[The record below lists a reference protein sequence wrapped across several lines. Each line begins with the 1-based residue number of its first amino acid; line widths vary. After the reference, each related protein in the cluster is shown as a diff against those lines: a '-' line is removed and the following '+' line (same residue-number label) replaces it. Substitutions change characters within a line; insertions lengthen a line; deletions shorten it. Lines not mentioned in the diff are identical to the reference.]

1 MKQFLSA
8 LGMVIVG
15 ACWTDAALASPIAFH
30 FGGSVTSV
38 DPLLTGTFA
47 VGDPISDILTFDPAA
62 VDTDPNPA
70 TGRYQYIGFQ
80 LQFGS
85 YVASALPGVNSIISV
100 FNQPS
105 FDLFQALS
113 AFSAVGAPVNG
124 LTLVSGATTLL
135 DSTHM
140 VFNSDALPTSL
151 NLGSF
156 DIADTSLS
164 FCATPGDPGNC
175 NTHLQQVFGNITSLS
190 VTSSVPEPAT
200 LTLLGLGLAAL
211 RLARRQLRV

>member
-70 TGRYQYIGFQ
+70 TGRYQYISFQ

-85 YVASALPGVNSIISV
+85 YVASSLPGVNSIISV

-105 FDLFQALS
+105 FDLFQDRKSTRLNS
-113 AFSAVGAPVNG
+113 SHLGISYAVFCLKKKNTQLPPAPLGRAGGAADLHGGQEPQR
-124 LTLVSGATTLL
+124 
-135 DSTHM
+135 
-140 VFNSDALPTSL
+140 P
-151 NLGSF
+151 LG
-156 DIADTSLS
+156 
-164 FCATPGDPGNC
+164 
-175 NTHLQQVFGNITSLS
+175 
-190 VTSSVPEPAT
+190 
-200 LTLLGLGLAAL
+200 
-211 RLARRQLRV
+211 

>member
-70 TGRYQYIGFQ
+70 TGRYQYISFQ

-85 YVASALPGVNSIISV
+85 YVASSLPGVNSIISV

-140 VFNSDALPTSL
+140 VFNSDGFRTSRIWVRL
-151 NLGSF
+151 TLQTRRLVSAPLLG
-156 DIADTSLS
+156 T
-164 FCATPGDPGNC
+164 
-175 NTHLQQVFGNITSLS
+175 
-190 VTSSVPEPAT
+190 PAT
-200 LTLLGLGLAAL
+200 AIRTCSKCLGTLRHCL
-211 RLARRQLRV
+211 